1 MNITREWFSWKII
14 CKCGGNTSPRPFS
27 KKSKLSIAL
36 DQQSKVLYSLFL
48 LYVQV
53 QGYRSLLKGAEHL
66 LLPHIKL
73 FFFFKK
79 KKGYGTSS
87 ATLFSAWFLKIFF
100 TLCSIN
106 WPNFTV
112 WLSLLLEVWT
122 NMCIVITCYS
132 SCDVQVKINVL
143 AFLSSHSSPWQIQSG
158 QKFKYLK
165 KEKSF

>member
-73 FFFFKK
+73 FFFF
-79 KKGYGTSS
+79 
-87 ATLFSAWFLKIFF
+87 FAWFLKIFF

-112 WLSLLLEVWT
+112 WLSLLLELWT

>member
-79 KKGYGTSS
+79 KKKGMELVLLPYFLHDFWKYFLRYALLTDQISQSDCLYYLRYGP
-87 ATLFSAWFLKIFF
+87 I
-100 TLCSIN
+100 C
-106 WPNFTV
+106 V
-112 WLSLLLEVWT
+112 LLLL
-122 NMCIVITCYS
+122 VI
-132 SCDVQVKINVL
+132 QVVTSRL
-143 AFLSSHSSPWQIQSG
+143 RLTF
-158 QKFKYLK
+158 
-165 KEKSF
+165 